1 MTQPAPAFDAA
12 VACVSAILGPPD
24 ATERLALSL
33 ADTWATVALWSR
45 DEGASLSVRAYDD
58 TPGVV
63 LVAEPLGDV
72 GRSWPAVDAADL
84 AAAVREAAAWLGWA
98 LPRPSLRVRLGEL
111 ALLADG
117 WNGYGAPAPSVVAL
131 ERMQDVLAAAEAAG
145 FVPSRLA
152 ADADGGVFA
161 YWFGAETLPGGSHRR
176 VASMLVDND
185 GCAAAHTQDRLAG
198 DAGFAFDV
206 RLPDLV
212 GETLA
217 RLREFVEARPTLPG
231 LAPLDVDGAP
241 RSTTNGALGEDDW

>member
-1 MTQPAPAFDAA
+1 MTAPAFDAA
-12 VACVSAILGPPD
+12 VACVAAALGPPD
-24 ATERLALSL
+24 AMMREPLPL
-33 ADTWATVALWSR
+33 ADTHVDVALWSR

-58 TPGVV
+58 TGDVV

-72 GRSWPAVDAADL
+72 GRSWPTID

-98 LPRPSLRVRLGEL
+98 LPGTSLRVRLGEL

-117 WNGYGAPAPSVVAL
+117 WNGYGAPAPSALAL
-131 ERMQDVLAAAEAAG
+131 ERMRDVLVAAEAAG
-145 FVPSRLA
+145 FPPSRLA

-176 VASMLVDND
+176 VASMLIDND
-185 GCAAAHTQDRLAG
+185 GCAAAHTQDRLAS

-217 RLREFVEARPTLPG
+217 RLREFVEAHATLPG
-231 LAPLDVDGAP
+231 IAPPEVA
-241 RSTTNGALGEDDW
+241 T